1 MKQNNWLKIK
11 AFNYQDNYLNKMQ
24 LISIEGNIGSGKSTL
39 VRNLENKY
47 GSNPEFCFLQEPID
61 MWNTIKDEQGITI
74 LEKFYEN
81 NEKYAFAFQMM
92 AYISRLSILKK
103 AINNK
108 QYKYII
114 TERCLYTDANI
125 FAKMLYDDKK
135 IGEIEYTIYKKWFDE
150 FINDIPLTKLIY
162 VRTTPQV
169 ASSRVMLRARKGE
182 NIPIE
187 YLERC
192 HQYHENWINQSECA
206 TNQTLVLD
214 GNVNVIETPE
224 ILNDWFNKI
233 VEFIQ

>member
-1 MKQNNWLKIK
+1 
-11 AFNYQDNYLNKMQ
+11 MQ

-39 VRNLENKY
+39 VRNLEKEY
-47 GSNPEFCFLQEPID
+47 GNNPEFCFLQEPID
-61 MWNTIKDEQGITI
+61 IWNTIKDEEGITI

-135 IGEIEYTIYKKWFDE
+135 IGQIEYSIYKKWFDE

-162 VRTTPQV
+162 VRTDAHV
-169 ASSRVMLRARKGE
+169 ASSRVILRSRKGE

-192 HQYHENWINQSECA
+192 HQYHENWINQSERSECQESK
-206 TNQTLVLD
+206 NPTLILD
-214 GNVNVIETPE
+214 GNVNLNEQPE
-224 ILNDWFNKI
+224 LLNEWFTKI
-233 VEFIQ
+233 IDFIQ

>member
-1 MKQNNWLKIK
+1 MT
-11 AFNYQDNYLNKMQ
+11 Q

-39 VRNLENKY
+39 VRNLEKEY
-47 GSNPEFCFLQEPID
+47 GNNPEFCFLQEPID
-61 MWNTIKDEQGITI
+61 IWNTIKDEQGATI

-103 AINNK
+103 AILNK

-135 IGEIEYTIYKKWFDE
+135 ISEIEYSIYKKWFNE
-150 FINDIPLTKLIY
+150 FINDIPVTKLIY
-162 VRTTPQV
+162 VKTDPFV
-169 ASSRVMLRARKGE
+169 ASSRVTLRARKGE

-192 HQYHENWINQSECA
+192 HQYHENWINNDQSEDSI
-206 TNQTLVLD
+206 NHTLILD
-214 GNVNVIETPE
+214 GNINIIEEPGTLKE
-224 ILNDWFNKI
+224 WFNKI

>member
-1 MKQNNWLKIK
+1 MSQNKSVEMK
-11 AFNYQDNYLNKMQ
+11 

-39 VRNLENKY
+39 VHNLEKKY
-47 GSNPEFCFLQEPID
+47 GNNPEFCFLQEPID
-61 MWNTIKDEQGITI
+61 IWNTIKDENGVTI

-103 AINNK
+103 AIQNK

-135 IGEIEYTIYKKWFDE
+135 ISEIEYSIYTKWFDE

-162 VRTTPQV
+162 VKTDAIV
-169 ASSRVMLRARKGE
+169 ANSRVITRGRKGE
-182 NIPIE
+182 NIPLD
-187 YLERC
+187 YLQRC
-192 HQYHENWINQSECA
+192 HEYHEEWINRT
-206 TNQTLVLD
+206 TNPKLILD
-214 GNVNVIETPE
+214 GNMNLIETPH
-224 ILNDWFNKI
+224 ILEDWFNKI
-233 VEFIQ
+233 INFIE

>member
-1 MKQNNWLKIK
+1 
-11 AFNYQDNYLNKMQ
+11 MQ

-39 VRNLENKY
+39 VRNLEKEY
-47 GSNPEFCFLQEPID
+47 GNNSEFCFLQEPID
-61 MWNTIKDEQGITI
+61 IWNTIKDEEGITI

-135 IGEIEYTIYKKWFDE
+135 IGEIEYSIYKKWFDE

-162 VRTTPQV
+162 VRTDAHI
-169 ASSRVMLRARKGE
+169 ASSRVILRARKGE
-182 NIPIE
+182 IIPIE

-192 HQYHENWINQSECA
+192 HQYHEDWINQSECP
-206 TNQTLVLD
+206 NVSNSNSKNPTLILD
-214 GNVNVIETPE
+214 GNVNLNEQPE
-224 ILNDWFNKI
+224 LLNEWFTKI
-233 VEFIQ
+233 IDFIQ

>member
-1 MKQNNWLKIK
+1 
-11 AFNYQDNYLNKMQ
+11 MQ

-47 GSNPEFCFLQEPID
+47 GNNPEFCFLQEPID

-135 IGEIEYTIYKKWFDE
+135 IGEIEYTIYTKWFDE

-206 TNQTLVLD
+206 TNQTLILD
-214 GNVNVIETPE
+214 GNVNVIENPE
-224 ILNDWFNKI
+224 TLNEWFNKI